1 MAKVQTYKNNLGGFR
16 KWCKDHPWNSLYQD
30 EKEYNLI
37 GGYKLEQLYVEFS
50 LNENSD
56 KSLSAYCAVRKYV
69 ESENTFKTVYKEDIP
84 KVQLEEIEKK
94 YDRFAKRNRVAFAC
108 EII

>member
-1 MAKVQTYKNNLGGFR
+1 MAKATVYKNNLGGFI
-16 KWCKDHPWNSLYQD
+16 KWCKEHPWNSLYLA
-30 EKEYNLI
+30 EKEYILT
-37 GGYKLEQLYVEFS
+37 GGHQVEKLYAEFS
-50 LNENSD
+50 LNDNAD
-56 KSLSAYCAVRKYV
+56 RSLSAYCAVRKYV

-94 YDRFAKRNRVAFAC
+94 YDLFAKRNRVAFAC